1 VYAVGRNKKSQKRA
15 LVVGRQ
21 LASQGFIKLV
31 DLLMPELRSGGD
43 LTDYL
48 EAGEISGEERWTSS
62 GARGS
67 FSPGSS
73 RSRKGRQDGASVG

>member
-1 VYAVGRNKKSQKRA
+1 VASVYAVGRNKKSQKRA

-21 LASQGFIKLV
+21 LASQGFIKLI

-48 EAGEISGEERWTSS
+48 EAGEISGEDALDLLRRA
-62 GARGS
+62 GILKHRVKQVA
-67 FSPGSS
+67 
-73 RSRKGRQDGASVG
+73 

>member
-1 VYAVGRNKKSQKRA
+1 VASVYAVGRNKKSQKRA
-15 LVVGRQ
+15 LVVVGRQ

-48 EAGEISGEERWTSS
+48 EAGEISGEDALDLLRRA
-62 GARGS
+62 GILKHRVKQVA
-67 FSPGSS
+67 
-73 RSRKGRQDGASVG
+73 

>member
-1 VYAVGRNKKSQKRA
+1 VASVYAVGRNKKSQKRA

-31 DLLMPELRSGGD
+31 DLIMPELRSGGD

-48 EAGEISGEERWTSS
+48 EAGEISGEDTLDLLRRA
-62 GARGS
+62 GILKHRVKQVA
-67 FSPGSS
+67 
-73 RSRKGRQDGASVG
+73 

>member
-1 VYAVGRNKKSQKRA
+1 VASVYAVGRNKKSQKRA

-48 EAGEISGEERWTSS
+48 EAGEISGEDALDLLRRA
-62 GARGS
+62 GILKHRVKQVA
-67 FSPGSS
+67 
-73 RSRKGRQDGASVG
+73 

>member
-1 VYAVGRNKKSQKRA
+1 MASVYAVGRNKKSQKRA

-31 DLLMPELRSGGD
+31 DLLMAELRSGGD

-48 EAGEISGEERWTSS
+48 EADKAVT
-62 GARGS
+62 
-67 FSPGSS
+67 
-73 RSRKGRQDGASVG
+73 DGLPVSLAQTKAGNEQR

>member
-1 VYAVGRNKKSQKRA
+1 VASVYAVGRNKKSQKRA

-31 DLLMPELRSGGD
+31 DLIMPELRSGGD

-48 EAGEISGEERWTSS
+48 EAGEISGEDALDLLRRA
-62 GARGS
+62 GILKHRVKQVA
-67 FSPGSS
+67 
-73 RSRKGRQDGASVG
+73 

>member
-1 VYAVGRNKKSQKRA
+1 VASVYAVGRNKKSQKRA

-48 EAGEISGEERWTSS
+48 EAGEISGEDALDLLR
-62 GARGS
+62 RGG
-67 FSPGSS
+67 P
-73 RSRKGRQDGASVG
+73 

>member
-1 VYAVGRNKKSQKRA
+1 MASVYAVGRNKKSQKRV

-48 EAGEISGEERWTSS
+48 EAGEISGEDALDLLRRA
-62 GARGS
+62 GILKHRVKQVA
-67 FSPGSS
+67 
-73 RSRKGRQDGASVG
+73 